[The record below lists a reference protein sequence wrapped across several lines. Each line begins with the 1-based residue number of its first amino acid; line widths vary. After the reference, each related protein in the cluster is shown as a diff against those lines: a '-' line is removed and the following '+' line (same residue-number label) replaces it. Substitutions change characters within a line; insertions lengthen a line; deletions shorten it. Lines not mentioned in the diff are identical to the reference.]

1 MSMGGRA
8 GGLRMAWMAWMAS
21 TALGLLLTTSLSAE
35 EDKLYY
41 FVDERGVQHYSNMQ
55 LDPRYQL
62 ITSSTRLTWSTSP
75 SVTEEDDAATG
86 ASLDTELVE
95 DDVDVSSQQNDK

>member
-1 MSMGGRA
+1 
-8 GGLRMAWMAWMAS
+8 
-21 TALGLLLTTSLSAE
+21 
-35 EDKLYY
+35 
-41 FVDERGVQHYSNMQ
+41 MQ